1 MNRRERRRAEAQQRA
16 QERGLLRIAW
26 ERLIARGVL
35 VPTGEMRPGSTGEL
49 QPVYVHRAW
58 ARAMGLPLP
67 RLRLAC
73 HRGRRKRRLHHAE
86 RADTKR

>member
-1 MNRRERRRAEAQQRA
+1 MSDDNNK
-16 QERGLLRIAW
+16 LRITF
-26 ERLIARGVL
+26 ERLIARGVA
-35 VPTGEMRPGSTGEL
+35 VPTGEMRPTSTGEL

-67 RLRLAC
+67 RWRLLDC
-73 HRGRRKRRLHHAE
+73 KGRRKRRLHHAE

>member
-1 MNRRERRRAEAQQRA
+1 MSDDNNK
-16 QERGLLRIAW
+16 LRITF
-26 ERLIARGVL
+26 ERLIARGVA
-35 VPTGEMRPGSTGEL
+35 VPTGEMRPTSTGEL

-86 RADTKR
+86 RPDAKR